1 MRLLDPPHVHQW
13 THDEYYKMAEAGLFE
28 GKHVEL
34 IEGRIIEMS
43 PMGSTHATGVSL
55 AGDTIRSV
63 VGPAFLIRS
72 QMPLDLGDLSE
83 PEPDIAVVGGTAR
96 DYTKAHP
103 KDAVLIV
110 EVSESSLDYDRTEK
124 ASLYAAAEIPDYLVL
139 NLIGRR
145 LEVRRDPVSRS
156 ERAVWLRLQNCN
168 DPGSGRLR
176 LAVSGTAI
184 LNCRS
189 RLVALA
195 T

>member
-13 THDEYYKMAEAGLFE
+13 THDEYYKMAEAGLFD

-34 IEGRIIEMS
+34 IEGRIMEMS

-55 AGDTIRSV
+55 AGDKIRSV
-63 VGPAFLIRS
+63 VGPGFLIRS

-124 ASLYAAAEIPDYLVL
+124 ASLYAAAEIPDYWVL

-145 LEVRRDPVSRS
+145 LEVRRDPFPDAKELYGFGYKTVMILEAGDFVSPLAAPQS
-156 ERAVWLRLQNCN
+156 SIAVADLL
-168 DPGSGRLR
+168 P
-176 LAVSGTAI
+176 
-184 LNCRS
+184 
-189 RLVALA
+189 
-195 T
+195 